1 MSAVLLPSW
10 PWDIVRRIAEERGV
24 RVWPVGGCVR
34 NLLLGWSVHDWDFA
48 TDRDALGMA
57 RAVADRL
64 GGAFYPLDE
73 ERDTGRV
80 VVRREGRRVELHEC
94 SSSRVELDFARLR
107 GPNLEDDLRARDFT
121 INAMAIGPEG
131 ELIDPTGGLAD
142 LEARLVR
149 AVGPQAF
156 DQDPL
161 RMLRAVRI
169 VAELG
174 LRLEVRT
181 ARWITERSEQL
192 LRAAPERIRD
202 ELARLLNARSV
213 AYHLQLLDELGL
225 MASILPDVG
234 PLREQRQTPPHR
246 YNVWW
251 HTLMTVDGVEQIWQ
265 VLSASHLESAMYA
278 DAPDWAWDQV
288 RETLAPFAPA
298 LIRHLRRP
306 MVAPRYR
313 RMLLLLAAL
322 LHDVGKPLT
331 VTEEV
336 KPGQAHPVLHFYA
349 HESVGARRAAEWMRD
364 LRFSRAET
372 ESVATM
378 VQGHLWPS
386 QIADAPGG
394 VTGRAAYRFFRATG
408 DAGVEVILLAL
419 ADHLAIWGPNLQP
432 ERWARRRAAARA
444 LLEYFFT
451 NVPEGG
457 LYLHRSRGAVAPP
470 PLVNG
475 RDLMTELGLPE
486 GPEVGRLLEAIREAQ
501 AAGEVTTR
509 EAALA
514 LARRLVGE
522 MPQDGEASFPEGSHE
537 VSLR

>member
-1 MSAVLLPSW
+1 MDAVSLPAW
-10 PWDIVRRIAEERGV
+10 PWNIVRQIASERGV
-24 RVWPVGGCVR
+24 RVWPVGGGVR
-34 NLLLGWSVHDWDFA
+34 DLLLGRPVHDWDFA
-48 TDRDALGMA
+48 VDRDALGLA

-80 VVRREGRRVELHEC
+80 VVRREGRRVEL
-94 SSSRVELDFARLR
+94 DFARLR
-107 GPNLEDDLRARDFT
+107 GPDLEADLRDRDFT
-121 INAMAIGPEG
+121 INAIAVGPEG
-131 ELIDPTGGLAD
+131 ELIDPTGGLTD
-142 LEARLVR
+142 LQARLVR
-149 AVGPQAF
+149 AVGPHAF

-181 ARWITERSEQL
+181 AQWIMERAGQL
-192 LRAAPERIRD
+192 PRAAPERIRD
-202 ELARLLNARSV
+202 EFVRLFNARSV

-225 MASILPDVG
+225 MTSLLPDVEA
-234 PLREQRQTPPHR
+234 LREQRQTPPHR

-251 HTLMTVDGVEQIWQ
+251 HTLMTVDAAERIWQ
-265 VLSASHLESAMYA
+265 ILNCILKESAICCLESAMYA
-278 DAPDWAWDQV
+278 DAPDWAWEEV
-288 RETLAPFAPA
+288 RETLAPFAPE
-298 LIRHLRRP
+298 LVRHLRQP
-306 MVAPRYR
+306 TAASRYR
-313 RMLLLLAAL
+313 RTLLLLAAL

-336 KPGQAHPVLHFYA
+336 RPGQTPSVLHFYA

-364 LRFSRAET
+364 LRFSRAEG
-372 ESVATM
+372 ESVSTIVRA
-378 VQGHLWPS
+378 HLRPA
-386 QIADAPGG
+386 QLAEIPGG

-419 ADHLAIWGPNLQP
+419 ADHLAIWGPNPQP

-444 LLEYFFT
+444 LLDYFFRRT
-451 NVPEGG
+451 Q
-457 LYLHRSRGAVAPP
+457 GAVAPP

-509 EAALA
+509 EEALA
-514 LARRLVGE
+514 LARRLKSE
-522 MPQDGEASFPEGSHE
+522 D
-537 VSLR
+537 

>member
-1 MSAVLLPSW
+1 MTPITLPAW
-10 PWDIVRRIAEERGV
+10 PWDVVHRIAAERGV
-24 RVWPVGGCVR
+24 RVWPVGGGVR
-34 NLLLGWSVHDWDFA
+34 DLLMGRPVHDWDFA
-48 TDRDALGMA
+48 VDQDALGLA
-57 RAVADRL
+57 RAVADTL
-64 GGAFYPLDE
+64 KGTFYPLDE

-80 VVRREGRRVELHEC
+80 IVRREGRRI
-94 SSSRVELDFARLR
+94 ELDFARLR
-107 GPNLEDDLRARDFT
+107 GPDLEADLRDRDFT
-121 INAMAIGPEG
+121 INAIAVGPDG

-142 LEARLVR
+142 LEARRVR

-156 DQDPL
+156 DRDPL

-181 ARWITERSEQL
+181 AQWIIERAREL
-192 LRAAPERIRD
+192 PRAAPERIRD
-202 ELARLLNARSV
+202 EFARLLNARSV

-225 MASILPDVG
+225 MTSILPDVEA
-234 PLREQRQTPPHR
+234 LREQHQTPPHR
-246 YNVWW
+246 YAVWW
-251 HTLMTVDGVEQIWQ
+251 HTLMTVDATEHILRQ
-265 VLSASHLESAMYA
+265 VGAIGGPGHKSLPPDYA

-288 RETLAPFAPA
+288 QETLAPFAPA
-298 LIRHLRRP
+298 LVRHLRRP
-306 MVAPRYR
+306 TIAPRYR
-313 RMLLLLAAL
+313 RTLLLLAAL

-336 KPGQAHPVLHFYA
+336 KPGQTHPILHFYG
-349 HESVGARRAAEWMRD
+349 HEAAGARRTAGWMRD
-364 LRFSRAET
+364 MRFSRAET

-378 VQGHLWPS
+378 VRAHLRPS
-386 QIADAPGG
+386 QVADAPGG

-408 DAGVEVILLAL
+408 DAGVEIVLLAL

-444 LLEYFFT
+444 LLEYFF
-451 NVPEGG
+451 
-457 LYLHRSRGAVAPP
+457 HQSRGAIAPP

-475 RDLMTELGLPE
+475 HDLMAELGLPE

-509 EAALA
+509 EEALA
-514 LARRLVGE
+514 LARRLVSPKG
-522 MPQDGEASFPEGSHE
+522 
-537 VSLR
+537 

>member
-1 MSAVLLPSW
+1 M
-10 PWDIVRRIAEERGV
+10 
-24 RVWPVGGCVR
+24 GGCVR
-34 NLLLGWSVHDWDFA
+34 DLLLGRSVHDWDFA
-48 TDRDALGMA
+48 TDRDALGLA

-80 VVRREGRRVELHEC
+80 IVRREGR
-94 SSSRVELDFARLR
+94 RVELDFARLR
-107 GPNLEDDLRARDFT
+107 GPDLEDDLRDRDFT
-121 INAMAIGPEG
+121 INAMAVGPEG
-131 ELIDPTGGLAD
+131 ELIDPTGGLTD
-142 LEARLVR
+142 LQARLVR
-149 AVGPQAF
+149 AVGPEAF
-156 DQDPL
+156 DRDPI

-181 ARWITERSEQL
+181 AQWIIERAGQL
-192 LRAAPERIRD
+192 PRVSPERIRD
-202 ELARLLNARSV
+202 ELVRLMNARSV

-225 MASILPDVG
+225 MTSILPDVDA
-234 PLREQRQTPPHR
+234 LREQRQTTPHR

-251 HTLMTVDGVEQIWQ
+251 HTLMTVDAAENILRQIGVVGGERET
-265 VLSASHLESAMYA
+265 LYA
-278 DAPDWAWDQV
+278 DAPDWAWDEV
-288 RETLAPFAPA
+288 RETLSPFVPA
-298 LIRHLRRP
+298 LVRHLRRP

-313 RMLLLLAAL
+313 RTLLLLAAL

-336 KPGQAHPVLHFYA
+336 KPGETHPVLHFYG
-349 HESVGARRAAEWMRD
+349 HEAVGARRAAEWMRD

-372 ESVATM
+372 ESVAAM
-378 VQGHLWPS
+378 VRAHLRPS
-386 QIADAPGG
+386 QIAEAPGG

-408 DAGVEVILLAL
+408 DAGVEVVLLAL

-432 ERWARRRAAARA
+432 QRWARRRAAAHA
-444 LLEYFFT
+444 LLEYFFQ
-451 NVPEGG
+451 
-457 LYLHRSRGAVAPP
+457 RSRGAVAPP

-509 EAALA
+509 EEALA
-514 LARRLVGE
+514 LARRLV
-522 MPQDGEASFPEGSHE
+522 
-537 VSLR
+537 

>member
-1 MSAVLLPSW
+1 MVAISLPSW
-10 PWDIVRRIAEERGV
+10 PWNIVRQMAAQRDV

-34 NLLLGWSVHDWDFA
+34 DLLLGRSVHDWDFA
-48 TDRDALGMA
+48 VDRDALGLA
-57 RAVADRL
+57 RAVADAL

-80 VVRREGRRVELHEC
+80 VLRREGR
-94 SSSRVELDFARLR
+94 RVELDFARLR
-107 GPNLEDDLRARDFT
+107 GPDLEADLRDRDFT
-121 INAMAIGPEG
+121 INAIAIGPEG
-131 ELIDPTGGLAD
+131 ELIDPTGGLTD
-142 LEARLVR
+142 LQARLVR
-149 AVGPQAF
+149 AVVPHSF

-181 ARWITERSEQL
+181 AQWIIDRAGQL

-202 ELARLLNARSV
+202 EFVRLINARAV

-225 MASILPDVG
+225 MTSILPDVEA
-234 PLREQRQTPPHR
+234 LREQRQTPPHR

-251 HTLMTVDGVEQIWQ
+251 HTLMTVDATERIWQ
-265 VLSASHLESAMYA
+265 ILHCILKESAICHLESAMYA
-278 DAPDWAWDQV
+278 DAPDWAWPEVQ
-288 RETLAPFAPA
+288 ETLAPFAPA
-298 LIRHLRRP
+298 LVRHLRRP
-306 MVAPRYR
+306 TTAPRYR
-313 RMLLLLAAL
+313 RTLLLLAVL

-336 KPGQAHPVLHFYA
+336 KPGQAQPTLHFYS
-349 HESVGARRAAEWMRD
+349 HEAVGARRAAEWMRD

-372 ESVATM
+372 EAVATM
-378 VQGHLWPS
+378 VRAHLRPS
-386 QIADAPGG
+386 QIAEAPGG

-408 DAGVEVILLAL
+408 DAGVEVVLLAL

-444 LLEYFFT
+444 LLEYFF
-451 NVPEGG
+451 
-457 LYLHRSRGAVAPP
+457 HRSQGAVAPP
-470 PLVNG
+470 PLVKG

-486 GPEVGRLLEAIREAQ
+486 GPEVGRLLEVIREAQ

-509 EAALA
+509 EEALA
-514 LARRLVGE
+514 LARRLKSETG
-522 MPQDGEASFPEGSHE
+522 
-537 VSLR
+537 